1 MAHDL
6 AFECA
11 AEVIPLTGAAFPG
24 DDMRFFAGTS
34 LLLIALSLFLTAPLQ
49 GAAAGR
55 VLRLA
60 DRQGISFSKM
70 VDEISPAR
78 YLFLAENHTDSWHHA
93 AQLDIIRALKK
104 SGRPLAIG
112 LEMFTS
118 SSQNKLDLWNSG
130 GLSVEELRQVYIRD
144 WNVPWDLY
152 RDIFLY
158 ARDNRIPL
166 VGLNLPKAISSKV
179 ASRGFASLTPEER
192 SQLPPGI
199 TCNVSPAYM
208 AFIRQAYS
216 SHGMDG
222 REFTNFCEAQLLW
235 NRHMARQLQSY
246 AAGNPNQTLLVLVG
260 IGHAL
265 RQGVPAETTGDT
277 NSYRVILPE
286 FAGLNRTNLTKNDAD
301 YLILAPE

>member
-1 MAHDL
+1 M
-6 AFECA
+6 
-11 AEVIPLTGAAFPG
+11 G
-24 DDMRFFAGTS
+24 FFARTS
-34 LLLIALSLFLTAPLQ
+34 LLSIALSLLLTAPTHC
-49 GAAAGR
+49 AAADR

-60 DRQGISFSKM
+60 DRQGISFSTM
-70 VDEISPAR
+70 VDEVSPAR
-78 YLFLAENHTDSWHHA
+78 YLFIAENHTDAWHHA
-93 AQLDIIRALKK
+93 AQLEIIRALKK

-130 GLSVEELRQVYIRD
+130 RLSLEELRQVYLRD
-144 WNVPWDLY
+144 WNVPWELY

-166 VGLNLPKAISSKV
+166 VGLNLPIAISRKV
-179 ASRGFASLTPEER
+179 ARQGFASLTPEER

-199 TCNVSPAYM
+199 TCNVSPVYM
-208 AFIRQAYS
+208 AFIRQAYA
-216 SHGMDG
+216 SHGMDK
-222 REFTNFCEAQLLW
+222 REFANFCEAQLLW

-246 AAGNPNQTLLVLVG
+246 AAGNPSHTLLVLVG

-277 NSYRVILPE
+277 SRYRVILPE
-286 FAGLNRTNLTKNDAD
+286 FAGLNRANLTKNDAD
-301 YLILAPE
+301 YLIFVPE